1 MMGRFGSLKLMQV
14 VMISESVAPNDNAL
28 AWENLPLQKHS
39 YLPIGPLSSEEP
51 ENSWC
56 LSMLR
61 RSLLC

>member
-39 YLPIGPLSSEEP
+39 YLPIGPVSSEEP
-51 ENSWC
+51 ENP
-56 LSMLR
+56 
-61 RSLLC
+61 